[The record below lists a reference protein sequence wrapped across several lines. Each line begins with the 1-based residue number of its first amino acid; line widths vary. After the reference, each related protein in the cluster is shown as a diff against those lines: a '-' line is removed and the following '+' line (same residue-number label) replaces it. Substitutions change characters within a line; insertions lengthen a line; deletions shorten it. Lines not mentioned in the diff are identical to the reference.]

1 MVDIAISQEPTVTTQ
16 VSATVVV
23 MAGRST
29 VVSAGESVLVATT
42 SNGSPEATH
51 PCQTTTTVRAALF
64 PFVRMA
70 TMMSSA
76 AGPVPP
82 MARGIT
88 GVIVAAE
95 ATKAT
100 APALRRV
107 TAILLSHRPLGQ
119 FQTRHLFTELLTA
132 ARKPDSEHVDPT
144 VHRCGINREDAQAP
158 APAADPDFSFDLPS
172 QGADVLLREQMDW
185 HGEPCL

>member
-1 MVDIAISQEPTVTTQ
+1 MGLASPPPVCLFQKMCVLRVALSSALAFSTQPVGPETVT
-16 VSATVVV
+16 
-23 MAGRST
+23 
-29 VVSAGESVLVATT
+29 
-42 SNGSPEATH
+42 
-51 PCQTTTTVRAALF
+51 AALF

-119 FQTRHLFTELLTA
+119 FQ
-132 ARKPDSEHVDPT
+132 
-144 VHRCGINREDAQAP
+144 
-158 APAADPDFSFDLPS
+158 
-172 QGADVLLREQMDW
+172 
-185 HGEPCL
+185 